1 LTKYNSAASYGNF
14 ALQIPLWWWLYSNSS
29 VPECKFGEN
38 AANSCQQN
46 QHIFSIQAPREKD
59 YEYCELPVSVKYARM
74 TPIPF
79 KYPFRILSFQ
89 NGGKWFP
96 SNHYATPIEQ
106 DTYIMDIPIV
116 SISVL
121 QTYVAASESGDLD
134 NLLHVRANFHPFLFS
149 TEGTITVNV
158 SSIHNSYDDS
168 SAWPLHVGT
177 PAVGDNQSK
186 EFPCKVYITG
196 TQTGYKANFDY
207 HPDIRCYIRTGNLLT
222 NTRTLI

>member
-1 LTKYNSAASYGNF
+1 
-14 ALQIPLWWWLYSNSS
+14 
-29 VPECKFGEN
+29 
-38 AANSCQQN
+38 
-46 QHIFSIQAPREKD
+46 
-59 YEYCELPVSVKYARM
+59 M

-89 NGGKWFP
+89 NGGKWYP
-96 SNHYATPIEQ
+96 NNNYATPKEQ

-134 NLLHVRANFHPFLFS
+134 NLLHIRANFHPFLFS
-149 TEGTITVNV
+149 TEGAITVNV

-207 HPDIRCYIRTGNLLT
+207 HPNIRCYIRTGNLAT
-222 NTRTLI
+222 NTRTLIQIVGFQYGLEKGNYFEVYLPRVGYCQTVGRKCKVTVTYTMTHDLDYPYITNRR